1 MTNLVIFR
9 VTGMQQVQIA
19 EAKAHLSALIER
31 VEAGEEIIIARRGK
45 PVARLVRER
54 GEAKSAADVLE
65 EVWALG
71 GFDLEAPPE
80 LALDDVDLDS
90 EVVKKS

>member
-1 MTNLVIFR
+1 MTNLVILWA
-9 VTGMQQVQIA
+9 VNMQKVQIA
-19 EAKAHLSALIER
+19 EAKAHLSALIDR

-45 PVARLVRER
+45 PVARLVKEQDD
-54 GEAKSAADVLE
+54 AKSAADVLQ

-80 LALDDVDLDS
+80 LALDDVDLD
-90 EVVKKS
+90 